1 MKIGVSTYSF
11 KKYMTASGCSLFDVC
26 DKAKELGFEGID
38 FIEIPAES
46 QEERLETAK
55 KLREKCESLGLPIAA
70 YTVGANFLA
79 DDIEAEKQRLRNCV
93 DICEALG
100 APVMRHDVA
109 SALRKR
115 PLYSYRQAI
124 PEMAPH
130 IREIS
135 LYAKQK
141 GIKTCSENHGY
152 VFQDPHRVE
161 ALILAVNEP
170 NYGWLCDIGN
180 FLCAD
185 CDPANSVAIAAQYT
199 IHAHVK
205 DFLFKSGDGRAP
217 VGFFRTNGGNYLRG
231 TVIGHGVVPVERCIG
246 ILKKAG
252 YDGCLS
258 VEFEGAE
265 ENLPALK
272 DGLAFLK
279 QIV

>member
-11 KKYMTASGCSLFDVC
+11 KKYMTQSGCSLFDVC
-26 DKAKELGFEGID
+26 DKAKELGFEGLD

-46 QEERLETAK
+46 HEQRLEIAK
-55 KLREKCESLGLPIAA
+55 QLREKCESLSLPIAA

-79 DDIEAEKQRLRNCV
+79 DDIEAEKARLRNCV

-100 APVMRHDVA
+100 ASVMRHDVA
-109 SALRKR
+109 SSLRKQ

-124 PEMAPH
+124 EEMAPH

-135 LYAKQK
+135 LYAKEK

-152 VFQDPHRVE
+152 VFQAPGRVE
-161 ALILAVNEP
+161 ELILAVNEP
-170 NYGWLCDIGN
+170 NYAWLCDIGN

-185 CDPANSVAIAAQYT
+185 EDPAKAVAIAAPYA

-205 DFLFKSGDGRAP
+205 DFLFKSGDSRAP
-217 VGFFRTNGGNYLRG
+217 IGFFRTTGGNYLRG

-252 YDGCLS
+252 YDGFLS

-265 ENLPALK
+265 ENIQALR